1 MSVKS
6 SWNHYNPVRIV
17 TGPVECLGAH
27 LSARHALVVT
37 TSGMVRRGVVARVC
51 QALGPA
57 TIQVWDEI
65 KPNPDLADLD
75 QAAARFRGTGIDL
88 VVGLGGGSA
97 IDAAK
102 ALAFVLGGKADL
114 TLDRVLRQG
123 LQPSEG
129 QSLTMAAIPTT
140 AGTGSEVTPFA
151 TVWDHALRRKYSL
164 NGDFVYPTLA
174 LLDASLTLS
183 LDPDDTLFPALDAV
197 SHALE
202 SLWNRHRTPLSQT
215 YALQSLALSVCALPE
230 VLSDPTDIL
239 ARRRLQ
245 EAAMLAGLA
254 ISQTKTA
261 IAHAMSY
268 PLTLKFSMPH
278 GLACS
283 FSLPG
288 LIECYRAKSLD
299 PIEARIISDVANLLA
314 RIHLPDIAAKFITQ
328 AEGLAEVEHMFTSE
342 RADNCSFDVDR
353 SLVERLIEQSL
364 PR

>member
-1 MSVKS
+1 
-6 SWNHYNPVRIV
+6 
-17 TGPVECLGAH
+17 
-27 LSARHALVVT
+27 
-37 TSGMVRRGVVARVC
+37 
-51 QALGPA
+51 
-57 TIQVWDEI
+57 
-65 KPNPDLADLD
+65 
-75 QAAARFRGTGIDL
+75 
-88 VVGLGGGSA
+88 
-97 IDAAK
+97 
-102 ALAFVLGGKADL
+102 
-114 TLDRVLRQG
+114 
-123 LQPSEG
+123 
-129 QSLTMAAIPTT
+129 
-140 AGTGSEVTPFA
+140 
-151 TVWDHALRRKYSL
+151 
-164 NGDFVYPTLA
+164 
-174 LLDASLTLS
+174 
-183 LDPDDTLFPALDAV
+183 
-197 SHALE
+197 
-202 SLWNRHRTPLSQT
+202 
-215 YALQSLALSVCALPE
+215 
-230 VLSDPTDIL
+230 
-239 ARRRLQ
+239 
-245 EAAMLAGLA
+245 MLAGLA